1 MVSRREVRVVVSSC
15 YSMLQCQNKWYTHT
29 NKCTRAGRY
38 SQILPD
44 LFLLSFWKGHKSHEW
59 GQGGGRRTFP
69 FVSWPTSTSIFTGSL
84 ESRQIPPPCPTPPH
98 PRHDI
103 HRRCCTWD
111 EACSD
116 SYTQTRILHAHRH
129 CAARTSFPAPDL
141 VTKVHG
147 VQLGTASH
155 THYTEWN
162 SLHCTQLS
170 YRVVCSILTGCF
182 ALWPL
187 KLCIMQQLLNIGN
200 FNHNYVWMLLLFCN
214 CIFLNSHYRFAV
226 VQTTSLLTGLTFF
239 PTRNKGSNT
248 KICVR
253 YVMYGLFP
261 LAFKSYLF
269 ER

>member
-15 YSMLQCQNKWYTHT
+15 YSMLQCQNKWHTHT

-44 LFLLSFWKGHKSHEW
+44 HEW
-59 GQGGGRRTFP
+59 GHGDGRTFL

-98 PRHDI
+98 PTRDTTSIGAAAPETRLAATATRRHVS
-103 HRRCCTWD
+103 CTPIATAPHG
-111 EACSD
+111 ERPS
-116 SYTQTRILHAHRH
+116 
-129 CAARTSFPAPDL
+129 SFPAPDL

-187 KLCIMQQLLNIGN
+187 KLCIMKQLLNIGN